1 MAYKQNEGEITSPKQ
16 MGIKRAITRQLRN
29 PAAVEMNSVY
39 ERLGC
44 DDMESSPLCDSWG
57 MSATDPKRKDKPAAM
72 LDKILSGKIRKFFS
86 EVCLVDQPWVRDDK
100 TTLAKLRPNCKVTRF
115 VRWEVGEEL

>member
-57 MSATDPKRKDKPAAM
+57 MSVTDPKRKDNLIKNTGQFHSKPP
-72 LDKILSGKIRKFFS
+72 GKVFTS
-86 EVCLVDQPWVRDDK
+86 
-100 TTLAKLRPNCKVTRF
+100 
-115 VRWEVGEEL
+115 VGS